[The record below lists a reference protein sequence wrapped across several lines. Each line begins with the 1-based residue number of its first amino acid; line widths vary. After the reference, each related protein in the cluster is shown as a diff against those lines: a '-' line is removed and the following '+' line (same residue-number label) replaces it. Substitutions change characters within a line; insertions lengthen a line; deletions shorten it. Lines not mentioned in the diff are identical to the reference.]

1 MTTMTDPYPSRVS
14 GMPRVLERPH
24 PVVWGASPAPDIALF
39 DQHGFLQQEN
49 AVSADAVEL
58 CLAEIARIQND
69 PQIRDDARIV
79 REEGTSAVRSIFDIV
94 ELSDIVRDAVEESGA
109 EDIARQILGS
119 EVYIYQS
126 RLNYKP
132 GFHGGAFYWHSDFE
146 TWHAEDGMTHPRAVS
161 ASIALT
167 RNESCNGPLMI
178 MPGTHRCFVQCAGA
192 TPDDYYRES
201 LVTTAPRVGAPSAD
215 IIADLADT
223 HGIDVLTGRAG
234 SMTVFD
240 CNALHAS
247 GGNISPLPRANIF
260 VVFNS
265 VDNPIGQPFAGSTPR
280 PSFLAKHPPATGTA
294 TGGASSTAAGMCST
308 RDDLAHQ

>member
-1 MTTMTDPYPSRVS
+1 MQVMLEMTTMTDPYPSRVS
-14 GMPRVLERPH
+14 GIPQVLERPH
-24 PVVWGASPAPDIALF
+24 PVVWGTSRDPDIALF
-39 DQHGFLQQEN
+39 DERGYLQQDN
-49 AVSADAVEL
+49 AISAGAVEHS
-58 CLAEIARIQND
+58 LAEIARLQND
-69 PQIRDDARIV
+69 PKARADARII
-79 REEGTSAVRSIFDIV
+79 REEGTNAVRSIFDIV
-94 ELSDIVRDAVEESGA
+94 ELSDVVREAVAESGA
-109 EDIARQILGS
+109 EDVAREILGS

-146 TWHAEDGMTHPRAVS
+146 TWHAEDGMAHPRAVS

-167 RNESCNGPLMI
+167 RNETYNGPLMI
-178 MPGTHRCFVQCAGA
+178 MPGTHRSFVQCAGA

-201 LVTTAPRVGAPSAD
+201 LVTTAPRVGAPAED
-215 IIADLADT
+215 IIADMADT

-265 VDNPIGQPFAGSTPR
+265 VDNPIDRPFSGSAPR
-280 PSFLAKHPPATGTA
+280 PTFLAKHPPATRTITA
-294 TGGASSTAAGMCST
+294 VESSSGY
-308 RDDLAHQ
+308 

>member
-1 MTTMTDPYPSRVS
+1 MTTMTDPYTSRVS
-14 GMPRVLERPH
+14 GRPQVLERPH
-24 PVVWGASPAPDIALF
+24 PVVWGTSTTPDVALF
-39 DQHGFLQQEN
+39 AERGYLQQDHALSTESVEN
-49 AVSADAVEL
+49 
-58 CLAEIARIQND
+58 CLAEIDRLQND
-69 PQIRDDARIV
+69 PDVRGDARIV

-94 ELSDIVRDAVEESGA
+94 EFSDIVRDAVAESGA
-109 EDIARQILGS
+109 EDIAREILGS

-146 TWHAEDGMTHPRAVS
+146 TWHAEDGMRHPRAVS

-167 RNESCNGPLMI
+167 RNETYNGPLMI
-178 MPGTHRCFVQCAGA
+178 MPGTHRSFVQCAGA
-192 TPDDYYRES
+192 TPEDYYRES
-201 LVTTAPRVGAPSAD
+201 LVTTAPRAGAPAEN
-215 IIADLADT
+215 IIADMADS
-223 HGIDVLTGRAG
+223 HGIDVLTGAAG

-265 VDNPIGQPFAGSTPR
+265 VDNPIDRPFSGSVPR
-280 PSFLAKHPPATGTA
+280 PSFLAKRPPATGMA
-294 TGGASSTAAGMCST
+294 AVESSTAADICAT
-308 RDDLAHQ
+308 REGGNRR